1 MALTPGAH
9 EISSSLDVVTT
20 PVVSAGKPRR
30 LFEKRY
36 QRSQAFWPKYDVT
49 ADGKRLLMIKRAE
62 QTAPTRINVVLNWF
76 EELKQRLPSGRGE
89 SK

>member
-1 MALTPGAH
+1 
-9 EISSSLDVVTT
+9 VVTT

-36 QRSQAFWPKYDVT
+36 QRSQAFWPNYDVT

-62 QTAPTRINVVLNWF
+62 QTAPTHINVVLNWF
-76 EELKQRLPSGRGE
+76 TELQQRVPTR
-89 SK
+89 